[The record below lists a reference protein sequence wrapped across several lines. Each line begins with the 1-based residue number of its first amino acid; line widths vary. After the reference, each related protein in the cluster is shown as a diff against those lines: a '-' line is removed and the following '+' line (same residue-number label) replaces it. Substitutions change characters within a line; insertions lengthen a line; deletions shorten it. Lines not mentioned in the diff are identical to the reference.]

1 MMKSFLIILLFSLI
15 FFSCNNDDKSLIIE
29 GEISNLMTPYV
40 IASFSF
46 SDTVCVDTIFVDKKG
61 KFSYTQNIDTATM
74 FTFYFN
80 DFRSSTTI
88 FSEKGVSKIKIKGDA
103 ILSDLIEIKGGDIN
117 ENLTIF
123 KKENETLLKQRSL
136 LMLKTDFEGD
146 SLRNSE
152 NIISEKERLAQIN
165 SLNHELVQ
173 KVEDF
178 ILSNPEKISSV
189 ILINDFFKNNENPE
203 SLNRVLHYL
212 KGDAL
217 KSPLTLRLKNHNQKL
232 KLSAEGAHMPYFQV
246 KDYKDKSL
254 KSTDFINKY
263 LLISFL
269 SSNGEKSKDN
279 IKILKDE
286 YKLLNKD
293 SIEFLTIYIDSDTLP
308 IQINKKDSIPWKI
321 VIEDKSWGSDI
332 VDNFNVHYI
341 PFNILIS
348 PKGEILTRDIP
359 VSEVKNSIKST
370 TDKPKS

>member
-1 MMKSFLIILLFSLI
+1 M
-15 FFSCNNDDKSLIIE
+15 IIE

-40 IASFSF
+40 IASFRI
-46 SDTVCVDTIFVDKKG
+46 SDTVCVDTIFVDEKG

-88 FSEKGVSKIKIKGDA
+88 FSEKGINKIKIKGDA
-103 ILSDLIEIKGGDIN
+103 ILSDLIEVKGGDIN

-203 SLNRVLHYL
+203 SLNRVLDYL

-217 KSPLTLRLKNHNQKL
+217 NSPLTLRLKNHNQKL

-359 VSEVKNSIKST
+359 VSEVKNSINTT